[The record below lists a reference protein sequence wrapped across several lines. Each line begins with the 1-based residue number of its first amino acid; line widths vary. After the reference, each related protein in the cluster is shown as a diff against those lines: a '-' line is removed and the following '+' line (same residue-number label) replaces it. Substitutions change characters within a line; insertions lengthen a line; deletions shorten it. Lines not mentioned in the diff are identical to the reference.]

1 MCVGCILEAVA
12 VSACFHN
19 SPAGLHLEQRL
30 RGVAGEK
37 LAWAWSAR
45 IFDWKPS
52 GACFKHLLLIAAK
65 LITAGPGRLD
75 PLTHTDRGFAFRNS
89 SGRTSKMQKSRSSEE
104 LESRAGSSQSS

>member
-1 MCVGCILEAVA
+1 MCVGCILEAVV

-30 RGVAGEK
+30 RGAAGEK

-65 LITAGPGRLD
+65 LQR
-75 PLTHTDRGFAFRNS
+75 
-89 SGRTSKMQKSRSSEE
+89 
-104 LESRAGSSQSS
+104 